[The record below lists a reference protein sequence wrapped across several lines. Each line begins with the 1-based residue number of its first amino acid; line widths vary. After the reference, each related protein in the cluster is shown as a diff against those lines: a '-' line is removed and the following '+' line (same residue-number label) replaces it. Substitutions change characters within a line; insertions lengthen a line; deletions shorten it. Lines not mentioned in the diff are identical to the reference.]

1 MIQEGFTEEVSFA
14 LGFEGQ
20 PRAQCFRIGRKQEN
34 RESQALA
41 MARLNSQQRRKE
53 MKARTLSLGSL
64 LYVDVGGGTDG
75 GTQQKTRPSHAT

>member
-20 PRAQCFRIGRKQEN
+20 PRAQCFRIGRKQKKN

-41 MARLNSQQRRKE
+41 MARLSSWQRRKE
-53 MKARTLSLGSL
+53 MKARTLSLESL
-64 LYVDVGGGTDG
+64 LYMDVGGGADG
-75 GTQQKTRPSHAT
+75 GTQ